1 MYKLKSV
8 INGICLA
15 AMMAA
20 TAAAAPTLT
29 LTPGGNLTDAP
40 GATVGWG
47 YTLTNNVNWIEVVQ
61 AQFCLDAVVGNPC
74 FVASTRFTDF
84 ISPPDVIVGPA
95 GSATLPFNLGLSQGL
110 GKYIVDPAA
119 LPGSVVS
126 GKILLT
132 YNTFDNDPNTTGTTQ
147 ITQIG
152 FNDAITA
159 NASVT
164 VSGVPEPAS
173 SGLVGL
179 ALIGL
184 GVRLRR
190 SS

>member
-1 MYKLKSV
+1 MHKLKSV
-8 INGICLA
+8 VNGICLA
-15 AMMAA
+15 AIMAA

-29 LTPGGNLTDAP
+29 LTPGGNLTGTP

-95 GSATLPFNLGLSQGL
+95 GSATLAFNLGLSQGL
-110 GKYIVDPAA
+110 GKYIIDPAA

-132 YNTFDNDPNTTGTTQ
+132 YNTFDNDPNTTGS
-147 ITQIG
+147 QIG

-173 SGLVGL
+173 LGLVGL